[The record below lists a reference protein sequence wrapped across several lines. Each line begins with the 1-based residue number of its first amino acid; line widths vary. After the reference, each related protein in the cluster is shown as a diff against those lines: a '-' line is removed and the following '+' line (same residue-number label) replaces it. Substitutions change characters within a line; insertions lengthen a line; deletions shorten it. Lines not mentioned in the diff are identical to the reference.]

1 MLNDYIIIIW
11 SPLTVFPFFFA
22 FLTSLIQLIL

>member
-11 SPLTVFPFFFA
+11 SPLTVLFVSS
-22 FLTSLIQLIL
+22 FLISLIKLIL